1 MREQRRIFLGEV
13 LSALEP
19 EEREEYVRLTAKA
32 AEVMQTRAAEV
43 VRK

>member
-19 EEREEYVRLTAKA
+19 AERTEFVRLTAKA
-32 AEVMQTRAAEV
+32 AAVLQTRAAEV
-43 VRK
+43 VRR